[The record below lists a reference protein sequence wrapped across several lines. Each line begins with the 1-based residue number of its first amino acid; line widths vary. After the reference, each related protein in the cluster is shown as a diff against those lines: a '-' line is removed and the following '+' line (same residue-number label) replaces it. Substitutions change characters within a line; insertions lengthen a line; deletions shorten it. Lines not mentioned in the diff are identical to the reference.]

1 MRTCAER
8 RFSHVHNEM
17 VARAAISRPKTWA
30 HAHAALPEGATTVTT
45 KSTKTAK
52 TTKTTKKPAVKKAVA
67 KKAPAKK
74 APAKKAPA
82 KKVAAKK
89 APAKKAAI
97 KKPVVKK
104 AQAKKAPAKKAP
116 AKKAPAK
123 KVAAK
128 KAPVKKAAAKK
139 APAKKAPV
147 KKAPAKKAPA
157 KKAPAKKAPAKK
169 APVQKV
175 APKKV
180 AAQKPAEKKAA
191 SAKATSKKAAA
202 VASGAEGVAEVV
214 EAPPAPVIKKFGNV
228 VEMPKKK
235 AKPVPGITKVISPGP
250 QIGPKVLVVREDE
263 SPWTKAELKQIRA
276 ALHQDESRLLEEIDT
291 AEIGLADLIRD
302 SGDGAGDDQADAGSK
317 TFEREHE
324 MSLANNAREMLL
336 QVRHALGRIDDGS
349 YGVCEGCG
357 NAVGKLRLQA
367 FPRATLCMACKVAE
381 ERY

>member
-1 MRTCAER
+1 
-8 RFSHVHNEM
+8 
-17 VARAAISRPKTWA
+17 
-30 HAHAALPEGATTVTT
+30 VTT

-52 TTKTTKKPAVKKAVA
+52 TTKRPAVKKPAAKKAPAKKVVA

-74 APAKKAPA
+74 APAKK
-82 KKVAAKK
+82 
-89 APAKKAAI
+89 
-97 KKPVVKK
+97 VV
-104 AQAKKAPAKKAP
+104 AKKAP

-123 KVAAK
+123 KV
-128 KAPVKKAAAKK
+128 V
-139 APAKKAPV
+139 
-147 KKAPAKKAPA
+147 AKKAPA
-157 KKAPAKKAPAKK
+157 KKAPAKKVVAKKAPAKK
-169 APVQKV
+169 APAKKVVAKKAPVKKVVAKKAPAKTV

-191 SAKATSKKAAA
+191 PAKETAKKAAA
-202 VASGAEGVAEVV
+202 RALAADVVVEVV
-214 EAPPAPVIKKFGNV
+214 EAPPAPVIKKFGNI

-235 AKPVPGITKVISPGP
+235 AKAVPGITKVISPGP

-263 SPWTKAELKQIRA
+263 SPWTKAELKQIKV
-276 ALHQDESRLLEEIDT
+276 ALHDDESRLLEEIDT